1 MLDQL
6 KRMAVLA
13 TVVEQGSFVAAARKL
28 RSTTSAVSQQIR
40 ALERDMGVT
49 LLHRSTRRLALTP
62 AGARFHEGCAAMLAA
77 AQQAQN
83 QLLQLRDAPEG
94 ELRVAAAVGF
104 GRHLGPALAPL
115 LAAHPGLR
123 LHLEVDDGFS
133 DLLALRIDLALR
145 YGRLPDSAWVAQK
158 IGHKSMALY
167 AAPAYLARHG
177 APASLDDLAQ
187 HQWLALGPETESPRT
202 LHLLGAQG
210 AGQGQPVE
218 LMPPAPRVSS
228 NNQFSLQQLC
238 EAGLG
243 LALLSPSDIEE
254 SLQLGRLLRVMPAWQ
269 PPPLPVWALS
279 PQRDAQPAKVRHA
292 IEALRQHFAA
302 LPA

>member
-145 YGRLPDSAWVAQK
+145 YGRLPDSPWVAQK

-177 APASLDDLAQ
+177 APASLEDLAQ

-202 LHLLGAQG
+202 LHLLGAEG
-210 AGQGQPVE
+210 AVPGQPVE
-218 LMPPAPRVSS
+218 LRPAPRVSS

-254 SLQLGRLLRVMPAWQ
+254 SLQLGRLLRVLPAWQ

-279 PQRDAQPAKVRHA
+279 PQRDAQPAKVRYA